1 MRKIDMIS
9 SEKKYNSKTVTKDK
23 NEKNIENNM
32 EFGKQE

>member
-1 MRKIDMIS
+1 MRKIDI
-9 SEKKYNSKTVTKDK
+9 KYSSKTVTKDK